1 MTEQLRTTPL
11 HEEHLRLGGKMV
23 EFAGFSLPVHYSAG
37 IWAEHRAVRAA
48 AGVFDVSHM
57 GEFEISGPQALE
69 FVQYLTVNDSAS
81 LAIGRAQYSLL
92 SREDGGII
100 DDLLVYRLDQSTFL
114 MVVNAATREKDFGW
128 IRSHQ
133 IEFNASL
140 EDHSERYALVALQGP
155 RAAPILSRMTEVD
168 LKGIGS
174 FHFVRTR
181 VSGIDIIL
189 ARTGYTGEDGF
200 ELYLEADRV
209 REVWVDLLDAGSALG
224 LQPAGLGA
232 RDILRLEMG
241 YPLYGADLDED
252 RTALEA
258 GLGWVVKLEKGPFLG
273 RSALAQQRKT
283 GVSRKLVGIRMSEKG
298 FPRAGYSVIVGDEVV
313 GAVVSGTMSP
323 SLGSGIAMAYLPIGL
338 TEVGTSVSIRIRGRD
353 CHGNVVRVPF
363 YRKGSRKK

>member
-23 EFAGFSLPVHYSAG
+23 EFAGFSLPVHYSGG
-37 IWAEHRAVRAA
+37 IWSEHRAVRTA

-69 FVQYLTVNDSAS
+69 FVQYLTVNDPAS

-114 MVVNAATREKDFGW
+114 MVVNAATREKDLGW

-155 RAAPILSRMTEVD
+155 RAALILNRMTEVD
-168 LKGIGS
+168 LQEIGS

-252 RTALEA
+252 RTAFEA

-273 RSALAQQRKT
+273 RSALAQQRET

-323 SLGSGIAMAYLPIGL
+323 SLGAGIAMAYLPIGL
-338 TEVGTSVSIRIRGRD
+338 TEVGTAVSIRIRGRD